1 MLFLLYQTFV
11 KHGKDFAHA
20 STHRF
25 RSCVLKVQ
33 SIFNCY
39 EGQIYTG
46 DLHYFELCLKTGR
59 DCVNRGFSCLVFS
72 VTVIK

>member
-11 KHGKDFAHA
+11 KHVKDFAHA

-25 RSCVLKVQ
+25 RSSVLKVQ
-33 SIFNCY
+33 SIFNCS

-46 DLHYFELCLKTGR
+46 DLHYFELCLKR
-59 DCVNRGFSCLVFS
+59 A
-72 VTVIK
+72 

>member
-11 KHGKDFAHA
+11 KHVKDFVHA

-25 RSCVLKVQ
+25 RSCVLKVR
-33 SIFNCY
+33 SIFNSS

-46 DLHYFELCLKTGR
+46 DLLYFELRLKTGH
-59 DCVNRGFSCLVFS
+59 DCVNRGFPCLVFS
-72 VTVIK
+72 VTVKK

>member
-11 KHGKDFAHA
+11 KHVKDFAHA
-20 STHRF
+20 SIR
-25 RSCVLKVQ
+25 VLKVQ
-33 SIFNCY
+33 SIFNCS

-46 DLHYFELCLKTGR
+46 DLHYFEMRLKTGH
-59 DCVNRGFSCLVFS
+59 DSVNRGFSCLVFS